1 MPGGASFISDQ
12 QSVHKATGTHVM
24 RAARARLTSIQA
36 KGHANGTVEFHDCK
50 TTGAVSASNLK
61 VKYTFGTEGLDL
73 YFPGSGV
80 LFKEGITAVITKSGG
95 STISYTG

>member
-1 MPGGASFISDQ
+1 MIVKLRVQYLLD
-12 QSVHKATGTHVM
+12 
-24 RAARARLTSIQA
+24 
-36 KGHANGTVEFHDCK
+36 
-50 TTGAVSASNLK
+50 LK

-80 LFKEGITAVITKSGG
+80 LFKEGITAVITNSGG

>member
-61 VKYTFGTEGLDL
+61 VKYTQN
-73 YFPGSGV
+73 
-80 LFKEGITAVITKSGG
+80 
-95 STISYTG
+95 